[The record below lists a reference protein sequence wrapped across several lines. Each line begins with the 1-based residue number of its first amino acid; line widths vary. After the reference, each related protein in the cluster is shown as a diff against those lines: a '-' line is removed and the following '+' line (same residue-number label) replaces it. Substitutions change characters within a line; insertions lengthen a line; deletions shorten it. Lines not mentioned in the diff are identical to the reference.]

1 MNLSFLDAG
10 IDVLFAPIGILL
22 PPDRQL
28 KHPRALSFRQ

>member
-1 MNLSFLDAG
+1 MDLSFLGAG

-28 KHPRALSFRQ
+28 KHSCILSFR